1 MTTALLII
9 DPQSDFVDE
18 GGTLQVPRAIEDMQ
32 RLSRFIV
39 AHAQKIDKI
48 FISLDNHPVVHI
60 SHANWF
66 SRVSGAD
73 FWPLDKSGP
82 SPFVNLEVENGQF
95 IIDSSGNQYL
105 ARNQEWTIN
114 YLKFVK
120 SLGKKHTIWPE
131 HCIAGTQGEAV
142 TEHLM
147 PALRHAWNAWS
158 DREYRDRVEWI
169 RKGQSSYTEQ
179 YGAFREVMH
188 YPNPLEDVYGNIS
201 VMARIAQYETLYVA
215 GEASSHCVRDSLM
228 QFFRFLDDCRA
239 RHIEIPLK
247 KIVILKD
254 CMSPVPGFEVD
265 ELEFFRICQNRYGDH
280 YVFIEESV

>member
-18 GGTLQVPRAIEDMQ
+18 GGALQVPQAIEDMQ

-48 FISLDNHPVVHI
+48 FISLDSHPVVHI

-73 FWPLDKSGP
+73 FWPLDRSGP

-105 ARNQEWTIN
+105 ARNHDWTIN

-131 HCIAGTQGEAV
+131 HCIAGTPGEAV

-147 PALRHAWNAWS
+147 PALRRVWGTWS
-158 DREYRDRVEWI
+158 DREYCDRVEWI
-169 RKGQSSYTEQ
+169 RKGQSSHTEQ

-188 YPNPLEDVYGNIS
+188 YPNPLENIYGNTA
-201 VMARIAQYETLYVA
+201 VMARITQYETLYVA
-215 GEASSHCVRDSLM
+215 GEASSHCVPAS
-228 QFFRFLDDCRA
+228 FFEFIQFLDDCRA
-239 RHIEIPLK
+239 RHIEVPLK
-247 KIVILKD
+247 KIVVLKD
-254 CMSPVPGFEVD
+254 CMSPVPGFETD
-265 ELEFFRICQNRYGDH
+265 ESEFFRLCQNRYGDQN
-280 YVFIEESV
+280 VLIEESV